1 MLLLDH
7 DYHIVELYTSVQP
20 PAEMFEWLQLRLGPG
35 DGTRWMYKHPKLYFV
50 DPKDHMMF
58 LIRWS

>member
-7 DYHIVELYTSVQP
+7 EYHVVELYTISDLS
-20 PAEMFEWLQLRLGPG
+20 EMFEWLQLRFGAG
-35 DGTRWMYKHPKLYFV
+35 DGSRWMYKHPKLYFA

>member
-1 MLLLDH
+1 MLLLNH
-7 DYHIVELYTSVQP
+7 EYHVVELNSFAGIDGV
-20 PAEMFEWLQLRLGPG
+20 FEWLQLRFGPG
-35 DGTRWMYKHPKLYFV
+35 DGTRWMYKHPRIYFA

>member
-1 MLLLDH
+1 MLLLNH
-7 DYHIVELYTSVQP
+7 EYHVVELNSFVGIDGV
-20 PAEMFEWLQLRLGPG
+20 FEWLQIRFGPG
-35 DGTRWMYKHPKLYFV
+35 DGTRWMYKHPRIYFA